1 MKQII
6 VILATVALGVYIGA
20 VLIFGGSDSFK
31 KGAEDIRDEATRQ
44 ISEMIDGVE

>member
-20 VLIFGGSDSFK
+20 VLIFGDSDSLK

-44 ISEMIDGVE
+44 ISEMIDDVE